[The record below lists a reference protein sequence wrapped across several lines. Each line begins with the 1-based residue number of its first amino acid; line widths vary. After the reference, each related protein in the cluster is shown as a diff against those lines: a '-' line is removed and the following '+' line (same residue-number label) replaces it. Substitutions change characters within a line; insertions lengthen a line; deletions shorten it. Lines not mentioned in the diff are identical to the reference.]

1 VKIGSFRGRPSK
13 KHLLWVQETRDGA
26 TTKRFDDERFRK
38 WVDHRGFDYDKS
50 IRTDHERAEESR
62 TQFRCVF
69 RWGRMK
75 GEAVELGDESWDLG
89 NQRTPVAFIE
99 IDEEGLARV
108 KAGNTE
114 EIFDLVDLRYE
125 GPTLYVE
132 TASGRKT
139 KLDGN
144 KLAGGR

>member
-1 VKIGSFRGRPSK
+1 MKIGSFRGRPTK
-13 KHLLWVQETRDGA
+13 KHLLWVQETRDGT

-38 WVDHRGFDYDKS
+38 WVDHCGFDYDKS

-75 GEAVELGDESWDLG
+75 SEEVELGDESWNLG
-89 NQRTPVAFIE
+89 NQRTPLAFIE
-99 IDEEGLARV
+99 IDEEGLTRV
-108 KAGNTE
+108 KAGDTE
-114 EIFDLVDLRYE
+114 EIVDLVDLRYD

-132 TASGRKT
+132 TASDRKM
-139 KLDGN
+139 KLDGRT
-144 KLAGGR
+144 LAGGS